1 VGDVGHLVEPGGAA
15 FASRLERYVS
25 ERPQPRLS
33 RHSPGLLGDILAP
46 KLTVVFCGIN
56 PAVTAI
62 RSGRH
67 FSSATNRFW
76 CVLHRTGFT
85 SWQIRPE
92 EGRSLLVHRC
102 GLTVAAA
109 RATQKVADL
118 TRQELR
124 EGQPALEQKVR
135 HCAPQVIAFLGKA
148 AYAAMT
154 DDRRLAWG
162 RQRDLFAG
170 AVAWILPNPSGRNR
184 LFRTE
189 DLVRAYRE
197 LRDYVEPSDA
207 AAEETDSQASGV
219 SAPADLG
226 ARTCSGYH
234 HTRR

>member
-1 VGDVGHLVEPGGAA
+1 M
-15 FASRLERYVS
+15 
-25 ERPQPRLS
+25 
-33 RHSPGLLGDILAP
+33 
-46 KLTVVFCGIN
+46 VVFCGIN

-76 CVLHRTGFT
+76 YVLHGAGFT
-85 SWQIRPE
+85 PWQIRPE

-109 RATQKVADL
+109 RATQKAADL
-118 TRQELR
+118 TREELR
-124 EGQPALEQKVR
+124 EGRAALEQKVR

-162 RQRDLFAG
+162 RQRDPFAG

-184 LFRTE
+184 MCRPE

-207 AAEETDSQASGV
+207 AVERTDNQTAGV
-219 SAPADLG
+219 SVPTDLG
-226 ARTCSGYH
+226 AWTCSGYQ
-234 HTRR
+234 HTTP